1 MPGIR
6 VFCAASWSRPVLWEM
21 EMRRLIEQDEIQ
33 QRVLSLGRELSE
45 LYRGRDLTVIGVL
58 TGCMLF
64 MADLVRAI
72 DVPHRIGVVQASSYR
87 GATTRPGELIV
98 DTGLLPDVRG
108 RDVLIIDDIFDTGR
122 TMQKLVA
129 ALRSREPASVRTV
142 ALLIKEGRSEVELQP
157 DFHCFRIP
165 DVFVI
170 GYGLDYNDDYRHLPF
185 VGALDEVDL

>member
-1 MPGIR
+1 
-6 VFCAASWSRPVLWEM
+6 
-21 EMRRLIEQDEIQ
+21 MRRLIEEDEIQ
-33 QRVLSLGRELSE
+33 QRVLALGHELSE
-45 LYRGRDLTVIGVL
+45 LYRGQDLTVIGAL

-87 GATTRPGELIV
+87 GETTRPGELKV
-98 DTGLLPDVRG
+98 DLGLLPDIRG
-108 RDVLIIDDIFDTGR
+108 RDVLIIDDIFDTGN
-122 TMQKLVA
+122 TMEELVT
-129 ALRSREPASVRTV
+129 ALRCRKPASVRTA
-142 ALLIKEGRSEVELQP
+142 ALLIKEGRSEVDMKP

-185 VGALDEVDL
+185 IGALDEADL

>member
-1 MPGIR
+1 
-6 VFCAASWSRPVLWEM
+6 
-21 EMRRLIEQDEIQ
+21 MRRLIEQDEIQ
-33 QRVLSLGRELSE
+33 QRVHALGQELSE
-45 LYRGRDLTVIGVL
+45 LYRDRDLTVIGAL

-87 GATTRPGELIV
+87 GATTRPGELSV
-98 DTGLLPDVRG
+98 DLGLLPDIRG
-108 RDVLIIDDIFDTGR
+108 RDVLIIDDIFDTGN
-122 TMQKLVA
+122 TMEKLVA
-129 ALRSREPASVRTV
+129 ALQHREPASVRTV
-142 ALLIKEGRSEVELQP
+142 ALLVKEGRAEVELKP

-185 VGALDEVDL
+185 IGALDESDL

>member
-1 MPGIR
+1 
-6 VFCAASWSRPVLWEM
+6 M

-45 LYRGRDLTVIGVL
+45 LYRGRDPTVIGVL

-98 DTGLLPDVRG
+98 DTGLMPDVRG

-142 ALLIKEGRSEVELQP
+142 ALLIKEGRSEVEQQP

>member
-1 MPGIR
+1 
-6 VFCAASWSRPVLWEM
+6 M

-98 DTGLLPDVRG
+98 DTGLMPDVRG

-142 ALLIKEGRSEVELQP
+142 ALLIKEGRSEVEQQP